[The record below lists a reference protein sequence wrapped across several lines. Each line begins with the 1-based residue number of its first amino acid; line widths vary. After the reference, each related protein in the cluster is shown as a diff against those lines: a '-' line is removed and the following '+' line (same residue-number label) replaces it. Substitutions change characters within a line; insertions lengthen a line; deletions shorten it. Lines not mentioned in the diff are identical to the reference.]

1 MVDSERDSARVRIL
15 HAAEDLFASDGF
27 DATPTAR
34 IAERAEVGKGLL
46 FYYFP
51 TKLDVLLALLSER
64 LPDPHAH
71 DLSGI
76 VRADNVAGSLVRLA
90 RRIDLVGREALTL
103 RSIIFREVETHPEVA
118 AYVRNWRVGLVE
130 ITEAVLVA
138 ASPVSMTARLRRDA
152 AHVFVAVLLD
162 EANARRV
169 DAPTPDVP
177 RAARLIAAGLRP
189 RTRD

>member
-1 MVDSERDSARVRIL
+1 VVESERDNARARIL
-15 HAAEDLFASDGF
+15 DAAEGLFAADGF

-64 LPDPHAH
+64 LPDPHARE
-71 DLSGI
+71 LSGI
-76 VRADNVAGSLVRLA
+76 VRANHVAASLVRLA
-90 RRIDLVGREALTL
+90 GRIDLVGREAMTL

-118 AYVRNWRVGLVE
+118 AYAHRWRAGLVE
-130 ITEAVLVA
+130 ITESVLAA
-138 ASPVSMTARLRRDA
+138 ASPVRITARLRRNA

-169 DAPTPDVP
+169 DAPAPDVP
-177 RAARLIAAGLRP
+177 GAARLIAAGLRSQTP
-189 RTRD
+189 N